1 MFLRGEAEGHRGRR
15 REKIKPMGKKHKKH
29 EEHANHERWLVSYAD
44 FITLLFAFFVVMFS
58 SSQVDRSKTKKIALA
73 VEAAFSEFSIFKS
86 GGGQMNLLED
96 PYKVTD
102 SAQNN
107 AQKTITSQG
116 QEIFMPSQ
124 VHSPTDELLSK
135 VGGDPALNE
144 NVGVSTSEEEALGRA
159 QRDLLDMINR
169 KKLTGSVLVS
179 RDTRGVLIS
188 IREAGFFDSGAET
201 LTPISWDVLIEIG
214 KVLSRLPNQVRVEGH
229 TDNQVLKSS
238 VYPSNWELSAARAS
252 AILRWFVENFTLN
265 PQRFSAVGY
274 GEFRPVS
281 DNRTSEGR
289 FRNRRVDVVILS
301 EESAKKEAPILI
313 PESAASHEND

>member
-1 MFLRGEAEGHRGRR
+1 
-15 REKIKPMGKKHKKH
+15 MGKKHKKH

-86 GGGQMNLLED
+86 GGGQVNLMDD
-96 PYKVTD
+96 PYQVNDAAQSNSKKIG
-102 SAQNN
+102 SA
-107 AQKTITSQG
+107 QG

-124 VHSPTDELLSK
+124 VQAPEDQLLKSL
-135 VGGDPALNE
+135 GGNPALDE
-144 NVGVSTSEEEALGRA
+144 NTGVSTSEEEALARA
-159 QRDLLDMINR
+159 QKDLLEMIDR
-169 KKLTGSVLVS
+169 KKLKGAVVVS
-179 RDTRGVLIS
+179 RDDRGILIS

-201 LTPISWDVLIEIG
+201 LTPVSWDILIEIG
-214 KVLSRLPNQVRVEGH
+214 KVLARLPNQVRVEGH
-229 TDNQVLKSS
+229 TDNQAFKSS
-238 VYPSNWELSAARAS
+238 IYPSNWELSSARAS

-274 GEFRPVS
+274 GEFRPLA
-281 DNRTSEGR
+281 DNRTQEGR

-301 EESAKKEAPILI
+301 EESAKKEAPILS
-313 PESAASHEND
+313 PESGKNEND